1 MKSLYLFSVLSLS
14 TLPVY
19 AAEVTDARI
28 EGEELVVNVVHGG
41 GCGTHKYDLQLQG
54 CAESMPVQCKA
65 VLKHT
70 SRDNCEALLHRE
82 ARFNLAD
89 KGISGNYYSNGSLT
103 IKGDNNSSATVRL
116 PRMSDSAPA
125 PRPGRGRAQKP
136 VECVTHT
143 GSILVIDQAA
153 KSISIETTS
162 GKQESYRIVSVSEM
176 SLESYPPVAQTTYK
190 MDDGRSVVTSF
201 RGDEKTGTGN
211 FIRIGGEYSPEFKSC
226 RK

>member
-1 MKSLYLFSVLSLS
+1 MKSLYLLSVLSLS
-14 TLPVY
+14 ALPVY
-19 AAEVTDARI
+19 AAEVTGARI
-28 EGEELVVNVVHGG
+28 EGDELVVNVFHGG
-41 GCGTHKYDLQLQG
+41 GCGTHKYNLELRG
-54 CAESMPVQCKA
+54 CAESMPVQCQA

-89 KGISGNYYSNGSLT
+89 KGISGSYYSNGSLT
-103 IKGDNNSSATVRL
+103 IKGDNSSSATVRL

-125 PRPGRGRAQKP
+125 PRPGRGQKP

-143 GSILVIDQAA
+143 GSILVIDKAA
-153 KSISIETTS
+153 KSISLETTS

-176 SLESYPPVAQTTYK
+176 ILESNPPIEQTTYK

-201 RGDEKTGTGN
+201 RGEEKTGTGN
-211 FIRIGGEYSPEFKSC
+211 FIRIGGEFSPEFKSC